1 MYVLALMSMNVIYR
15 LIAIFVCGVR
25 KERMEAARDG
35 RLDGQVVLRYGM
47 GKRHRT
53 CVEHKRIPLVARA
66 SNGASI

>member
-1 MYVLALMSMNVIYR
+1 MFVLALMPMNVIYR
-15 LIAIFVCGVR
+15 LIAIFFYDMR
-25 KERMEAARDG
+25 KERMKAAGDG
-35 RLDGQVVLRYGM
+35 CLDGQAFVRYGM